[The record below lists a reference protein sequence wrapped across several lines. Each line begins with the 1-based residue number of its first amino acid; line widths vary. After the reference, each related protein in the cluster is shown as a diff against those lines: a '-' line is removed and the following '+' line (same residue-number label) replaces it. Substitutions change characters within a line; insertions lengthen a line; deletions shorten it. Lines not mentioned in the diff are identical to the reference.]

1 VNIDIDK
8 QHAIIRDEFS
18 IDFNF
23 NNTCSPTEE
32 EEELDDDVSVFDNI
46 DDEDD
51 DGVDNDDDN
60 DELMV
65 SVS

>member
-32 EEELDDDVSVFDNI
+32 EEELDDDVSVFD
-46 DDEDD
+46 DDD
-51 DGVDNDDDN
+51 DGVDNDDD
-60 DELMV
+60 ELMV